1 MSLALVQLSLTVS
14 IFLAI
19 LVYFLYQ
26 IKKYPL
32 QHKNILFFLDRT
44 DYLLLIV
51 ISCVYAGI
59 SFINLGNILKPNTP
73 VTLTARQGVEIN
85 FTTPT
90 HIDQFY
96 YALGYVSGSI
106 KFSYVR
112 DDNQTQSITI
122 DPGTF
127 MWNHL
132 QLNDPN
138 AKYKKFTL
146 AAESGVI
153 ELRQLALFNNIDYV
167 TGFSL
172 TQTQRMIPKRRL
184 VSVDIPQNY
193 QSIWHSS
200 SIWDEYYY
208 VTTAYQF
215 NHHLPALITVHPPL
229 GMWLISLGMRIFGDN
244 SLGWRIVPDLTGI
257 LSLLLV
263 YLFTKKLTLSR
274 SAAII
279 ASILF
284 GVDFMHF
291 MITRMAS
298 LESTLAFF
306 AILSIFF
313 LYCYTEARRGCEKFD
328 ATHRYLLPCALSIAL
343 AMSIKWSAIYSLAT
357 ALLVIVYFEFIYS
370 HYSSLR
376 VKLIALLKICALF
389 VVLPIS
395 FYFTCYY
402 PTVFYPF
409 YKNSGINN
417 FWSFVSSLQPIM
429 YRFHTEMI
437 NHVANGGG
445 GSQWWQWPL
454 ITQPQLVYR
463 WLDTRTSLS
472 SLGLLM
478 GNPLIWWMFYPS
490 LLFMLINVVKTRKF
504 MPLFL
509 LFITLM
515 QFLPYALFGRISYI
529 YYFYISSIFGIMMLS
544 YLFSQAL
551 QLRNRRL
558 NYLIVGY
565 VIACIL
571 LFAAF
576 YPLLSGLL
584 VDRTY
589 FVKYLLWYHNWQFL

>member
-32 QHKNILFFLDRT
+32 QHKNILSFLDRT

-59 SFINLGNILKPNTP
+59 SFINLGNILKPNMP
-73 VTLTARQGVEIN
+73 VTLTARQVVEIN

-172 TQTQRMIPKRRL
+172 TQAQHMIPKRRL

-244 SLGWRIVPDLTGI
+244 SLGWRIVPDLAGI

-313 LYCYTEARRGCEKFD
+313 LYCYTEARRGGGKFD
-328 ATHRYLLPCALSIAL
+328 ATLRYLLPCALSIAL

-370 HYSSLR
+370 HHSSLR
-376 VKLIALLKICALF
+376 VKLITLLKICALF

-395 FYFTCYY
+395 FYFSCYY

-417 FWSFVSSLQPIM
+417 FWSFVSSLQPVI

-463 WLDTRTSLS
+463 WLDTRSSLS

-490 LLFMLINVVKTRKF
+490 LLFMLVNVVKTRKF

-529 YYFYISSIFGIMMLS
+529 YYFYISSILGIMMLS
-544 YLFSQAL
+544 YLFSQVL
-551 QLRNRRL
+551 QLKNKRL
-558 NYLIVGY
+558 NYLIIGY

-584 VDRTY
+584 VDRAY